1 MLYKQMEINGKC
13 SNFQK
18 MGIIKSQDIITLKII
33 IWIKFIMTLKCKGL
47 FQVYLYKKGLIRYS
61 LDMNI
66 EKEAHLKRI
75 YELIDERKYL
85 TEKEDNKP

>member
-1 MLYKQMEINGKC
+1 
-13 SNFQK
+13 
-18 MGIIKSQDIITLKII
+18 
-33 IWIKFIMTLKCKGL
+33 
-47 FQVYLYKKGLIRYS
+47 

-85 TEKEDNKP
+85 TDKEDN

>member
-1 MLYKQMEINGKC
+1 
-13 SNFQK
+13 
-18 MGIIKSQDIITLKII
+18 
-33 IWIKFIMTLKCKGL
+33 
-47 FQVYLYKKGLIRYS
+47 
-61 LDMNI
+61 MNI